1 MLLMNPQTRIRHL
14 KRVKGMAF
22 LKASLMILTL
32 PVGNNIL
39 RLMRNGKAVIENA
52 HVIIKCLIELVAYLV
67 RWYYKHCLKHLMI
80 QRRLFVKKLL
90 GAGKHGYQVFL
101 DDCPLGMVARD
112 ALATK
117 FAKTKVDLGIT

>member
-90 GAGKHGYQVFL
+90 GAGKHGVNCIKKSSFVKSTSIL
-101 DDCPLGMVARD
+101 RLSSIFG
-112 ALATK
+112 
-117 FAKTKVDLGIT
+117 